1 MNAATGTWQL
11 RRIII
16 RYSETGG
23 SSLGT
28 RFYLRHLLPV
38 WKERNP
44 QVLVVTEHSQLDHPE
59 LQAEWTSGERFE
71 ISLRKMRPRQIEE
84 RWRASEPVQQ
94 GRGMSTPSCDDLMN
108 LQRNSESPNLYLRHG
123 GPRVWTERRSV
134 QGLWQPSAE
143 LMFKVLKF
151 ARQPS
156 WSGAGKEELKYSSQ
170 TIKLCKQHLLEKR
183 GRWGDQSQPKGFDR
197 HLLEDVLNQPFLSD
211 APHQNHLND
220 E

>member
-71 ISLRKMRPRQIEE
+71 ISLRKMRPRQIE
-84 RWRASEPVQQ
+84 
-94 GRGMSTPSCDDLMN
+94 DLMN

>member
-11 RRIII
+11 RRVII

-44 QVLVVTEHSQLDHPE
+44 QVLVITEHSQLDHPE
-59 LQAEWTSGERFE
+59 LQAEWASGERFE
-71 ISLRKMRPRQIEE
+71 ISLRRMRPWQVEE
-84 RWRASEPVQQ
+84 
-94 GRGMSTPSCDDLMN
+94 LLN

-134 QGLWQPSAE
+134 QGLWQPSPE
-143 LMFKVLKF
+143 GMFRALKF
-151 ARQPS
+151 GREAS
-156 WSGAGKEELKYSSQ
+156 WVGKKHEALKYSSQ
-170 TIKLCKQHLLEKR
+170 TIKLCKQHVLEKR
-183 GRWGDQSQPKGFDR
+183 GRWGDQSEPKGFDR
-197 HLLEDVLNQPFLSD
+197 HILEDVLNQPFLPD
-211 APHQNHLND
+211 PLPDPHVNLN
-220 E
+220 EE

>member
-1 MNAATGTWQL
+1 MNAATGQWHL
-11 RRIII
+11 RRVII

-44 QVLVVTEHSQLDHPE
+44 QVSVVTEHSRMDHPE
-59 LQAEWTSGERFE
+59 LKAEWVSGESYE
-71 ISLRKMRPRQIEE
+71 ISLRNLKPRQIE
-84 RWRASEPVQQ
+84 
-94 GRGMSTPSCDDLMN
+94 DLLN

-123 GPRVWTERRSV
+123 GPRVWTERRSI

-143 LMFKVLKF
+143 GMFQALRF
-151 ARQPS
+151 ARERHWEPVGSQ
-156 WSGAGKEELKYSSQ
+156 ELKYSQ
-170 TIKLCKQHLLEKR
+170 TTLKLTEQHLLERR
-183 GRWGDQSQPKGFDR
+183 GRWGDQAAHPKGFDR
-197 HLLEDVLNQPFLSD
+197 HVLEGVLNEPFLPG
-211 APHQNHLND
+211 AGV